1 MSSATDA
8 LIIII
13 DNNALIRNILE
24 RYILP
29 IEVHSGTS
37 QASQMELYARIVR
50 VFK

>member
-24 RYILP
+24 RDA
-29 IEVHSGTS
+29 GDTS
-37 QASQMELYARIVR
+37 DSCFNGRLMLRQLTDLN
-50 VFK
+50 